1 MSIDEESKNEKYIN
15 VLERNKN
22 RFFEKIEKK
31 LSKLYKKL
39 IDVIRSMSHK
49 NLIYFVLFNSVFLE
63 YLFSIFNTDKSK

>member
-39 IDVIRSMSHK
+39 DP
-49 NLIYFVLFNSVFLE
+49 
-63 YLFSIFNTDKSK
+63 